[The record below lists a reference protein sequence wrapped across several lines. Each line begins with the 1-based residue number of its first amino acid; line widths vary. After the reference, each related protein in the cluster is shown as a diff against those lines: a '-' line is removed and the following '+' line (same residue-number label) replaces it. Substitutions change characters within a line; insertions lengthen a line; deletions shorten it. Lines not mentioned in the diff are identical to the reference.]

1 MSWIRRQ
8 FAAYRRQAA
17 IVLLAGI
24 ALYADLNLAA
34 EMIKG
39 YRNTRKSD
47 VVTACETRMLP
58 LKDALA
64 GTREVG
70 YITTVDSDKIFSREK
85 TFEDVEVLAH
95 YILTQYI
102 LAPVVVRNSPDYP
115 LVVGNFTEGKPDPAV
130 IREKRLIPVRDYGDG
145 LVLYRKET
153 PR

>member
-1 MSWIRRQ
+1 MNWIQRQ
-8 FAAYRRQAA
+8 FVAYRRQAA

-24 ALYADLNLAA
+24 ALYANFNLAVGLI
-34 EMIKG
+34 ETYPKIREG
-39 YRNTRKSD
+39 D
-47 VVTACETRMLP
+47 VVTACEKRMLP
-58 LKDALA
+58 LRDALA

-70 YITTVDSDKIFSREK
+70 YITTVDNDKIFGREK

-95 YILTQYI
+95 YILTQYA

-130 IREKRLIPVRDYGDG
+130 IREKRLIPVKDYGDG